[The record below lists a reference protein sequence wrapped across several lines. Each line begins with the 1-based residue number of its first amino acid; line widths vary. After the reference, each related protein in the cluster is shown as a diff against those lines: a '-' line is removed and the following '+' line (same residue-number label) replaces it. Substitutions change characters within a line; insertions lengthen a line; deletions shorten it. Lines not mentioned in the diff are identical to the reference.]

1 MEKIEAEIKENIQK
15 IFKFSSEKEYGNC
28 NNFIFRNK
36 EGILR
41 NNNNTNWRCKW
52 EWAIF
57 KWFIH

>member
-15 IFKFSSEKEYGNC
+15 IFKFSSEKVYGNC

-41 NNNNTNWRCKW
+41 NNNNTN
-52 EWAIF
+52 
-57 KWFIH
+57 